1 VLPVILGLSAA
12 TCIRFSNTVAGITA
26 RRLTP
31 LIVGF
36 WSHATGVVWCA
47 LLLLALRPPLI
58 AGQLTAGSIAGL
70 AGLAGM
76 VFFYQSMTALRSGHG
91 VDTLRQERSSY
102 RRGDG

>member
-47 LLLLALRPPLI
+47 LLLLALRPPLL
-58 AGQLTAGSIAGL
+58 AGQITAGFSAGL
-70 AGLAGM
+70 AGGAGM

-91 VDTLRQERSSY
+91 VDTLCQERSSY

>member
-12 TCIRFSNTVAGITA
+12 TRIRFSNTVAGITA

-36 WSHATGVVWCA
+36 WSHTTGVVWCA